1 MITLTIA
8 VLILSACIAFI
19 AYQLRTL
26 WREHTKMMTGLS
38 YLIDQASASR
48 YITVGGY
55 LVEVE
60 RLSLGYRGR
69 LADLEAIKFHAD
81 TMAGL
86 RREAEKA
93 IHSALEQSAMRESS
107 PLRGLDA

>member
-1 MITLTIA
+1 METIFQFINA
-8 VLILSACIAFI
+8 FLLGMGFYFI
-19 AYQLRTL
+19 ASLY
-26 WREHTKMMTGLS
+26 REHSRIMKAMS

-60 RLSLGYRGR
+60 QLSTGYRGR
-69 LADLEAIKFHAD
+69 LADLEGVKFYSD

-86 RREAEKA
+86 RREALAA
-93 IHSALEQSAMRESS
+93 IHTALGGSLNGSS
-107 PLRGLDA
+107 SLRSLDA

>member
-1 MITLTIA
+1 MQTI
-8 VLILSACIAFI
+8 VNLISALAFCAI
-19 AYQLRTL
+19 FYFIVRMT
-26 WREHTKMMTGLS
+26 REHTRIMQGVS

-60 RLSLGYRGR
+60 KLSIGYRGR
-69 LADLEAIKFHAD
+69 LADLEGVKFHAD

-86 RREAEKA
+86 RREALAA
-93 IHSALEQSAMRESS
+93 IHTALGGSVNGSS
-107 PLRGLDA
+107 SLRSLDA